1 MIVVAERKDINMV
14 KQVSLA
20 DFVHIERK
28 YKDNRNGYKL
38 EGEMLGYLRSQA
50 NLPYPTTKLNG
61 ISTDNEG
68 QQWLL
73 RGDRDCDLVGIRV
86 YRSLAESGNWKKH
99 HINLYVLYKKG
110 TWERL
115 ESRTARANGETHRGT
130 LHPNG
135 WKPLEEV
142 LDEYADI
149 IMHLL
154 DVYQVAVI
162 K

>member
-1 MIVVAERKDINMV
+1 MSRLEDYVKVIN
-14 KQVSLA
+14 
-20 DFVHIERK
+20 H
-28 YKDNRNGYKL
+28 NRGRYY
-38 EGEMLGYLRSQA
+38 LGGSALDYLRNQA

-61 ISTDNEG
+61 VDDWEEG

-73 RGDRDCDLVGIRV
+73 RGDQHCDLVGIRV
-86 YRSLAESGNWKKH
+86 YRYPMESDYRQNRFTIW
-99 HINLYVLYKKG
+99 VLYKKG

-115 ESRTARANGETHRGT
+115 EQREGKAKGNGYGQVE
-130 LHPNG
+130 LNG
-135 WKPLEEV
+135 WQPLEDILNEF
-142 LDEYADI
+142 ADI

>member
-1 MIVVAERKDINMV
+1 
-14 KQVSLA
+14 
-20 DFVHIERK
+20 
-28 YKDNRNGYKL
+28 
-38 EGEMLGYLRSQA
+38 MLGYLRSQA

-61 ISTDNEG
+61 ISNGSEG

-73 RGDRDCDLVGIRV
+73 RGDRECDLVGIRV
-86 YRSLAESGNWKKH
+86 YRSRAESGNWKKH
-99 HINLYVLYKKG
+99 HLTLHVLYKKG

-115 ESRTARANGETHRGT
+115 ESRTAFAIGNNSNGDLE
-130 LHPNG
+130 PNG
-135 WKPLEEV
+135 WKQFEDV

>member
-1 MIVVAERKDINMV
+1 MSRLEDY
-14 KQVSLA
+14 
-20 DFVHIERK
+20 IELVPK
-28 YKDNRNGYKL
+28 YSDNRSGYKL
-38 EGEMLGYLRSQA
+38 AGEMLGYLRSQA

-61 ISTDNEG
+61 ISSQSEG

-86 YRSLAESGNWKKH
+86 YRNLAESGNWKKH

-115 ESRTARANGETHRGT
+115 ESRTAYAIGNNSNGEVEH
-130 LHPNG
+130 NG
-135 WKPLEEV
+135 WKPFEDV